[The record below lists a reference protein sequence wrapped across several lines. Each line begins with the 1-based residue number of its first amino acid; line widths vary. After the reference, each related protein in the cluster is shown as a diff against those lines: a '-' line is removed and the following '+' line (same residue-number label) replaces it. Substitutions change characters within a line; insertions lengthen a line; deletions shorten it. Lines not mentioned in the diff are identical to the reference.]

1 MTVWAPRFLEYSL
14 GFLVSGGE
22 RVAVMDARFLRII
35 DNRGVPSDNNA
46 SGLDAYLNAF
56 SCEVKNTNSF
66 DPSGP

>member
-1 MTVWAPRFLEYSL
+1 MTVWAPCFLEYSL
-14 GFLVSGGE
+14 GFLASGGE

-46 SGLDAYLNAF
+46 SGLDAYLKAF